1 VIKSSNAEL
10 YVIPY
15 VSGKKEVRW
24 CIQHCTKELYVIPY
38 ASGQKEVITW
48 CEQHCSQEWYLVDG
62 IWAVIF
68 SSEQDALLFKLSG
81 QDE

>member
-1 VIKSSNAEL
+1 MIKSSNAEL

-15 VSGKKEVRW
+15 V
-24 CIQHCTKELYVIPY
+24 
-38 ASGQKEVITW
+38 SGQKEVITW

-68 SSEQDALLFKLSG
+68 SSELDALLFKLSG
-81 QDE
+81 QDK